1 MGKKSLHTPTPL
13 LFRRVW
19 LKAYVRKSTEYMG
32 TFRAAVCNERA
43 LQVSDCYIEV
53 VNDFGFV
60 CFSCV
65 FKYGEGRRGEFAR
78 RKGAEKGEC

>member
-1 MGKKSLHTPTPL
+1 
-13 LFRRVW
+13 
-19 LKAYVRKSTEYMG
+19 MG